1 MDLLGSWMTTVPG
14 CPLLGQSLGV
24 NNTSILTISS
34 CDVSLIRPHRCNVP
48 EWQSRSWSHAAVA
61 ACRSPTST
69 VATPSSSRRANSAS
83 VPTNQE
89 VISKSHDTP
98 IHRPCRDPHAARI
111 PRITA
116 GLSQANTCDLGLLS
130 AIYVGKS
137 VIPRKRW
144 PAHERTIRGSI
155 NAGPPLE
162 IPTWRWMPCTRTRS
176 PHHPGTPGGVNWYV
190 GQPWVHT
197 WFALPAITTPRPSR
211 RCEPCLRTSH
221 GPTKGN
227 ERVAPARAPH

>member
-1 MDLLGSWMTTVPG
+1 MARSG
-14 CPLLGQSLGV
+14 SLGAGRTPRSRPAGLYV
-24 NNTSILTISS
+24 
-34 CDVSLIRPHRCNVP
+34 DGGDAFQFEKGKLIER
-48 EWQSRSWSHAAVA
+48 
-61 ACRSPTST
+61 
-69 VATPSSSRRANSAS
+69 
-83 VPTNQE
+83 PTNQE

-98 IHRPCRDPHAARI
+98 IHRPCRDPHTARI
-111 PRITA
+111 PPITA
-116 GLSQANTCDLGLLS
+116 GLSQATTYDLGHLS

-137 VIPRKRW
+137 VVPRKRW

-176 PHHPGTPGGVNWYV
+176 PHHV
-190 GQPWVHT
+190 GHPWMHT

-211 RCEPCLRTSH
+211 RCEPSLRTSH

-227 ERVAPARAPH
+227 ERAAPARASHQRRDRARCQSPGRDPMASNPRRRRFKRTKRLGSRPGWRWRSSSTSPHRPAGMR